1 MSIDPSSCGGWM
13 AETKALGQLRP
24 SPLKD
29 SHKDQ
34 NLMVL
39 ENDDQVLS
47 VMLVEVTKMS
57 TSPG

>member
-1 MSIDPSSCGGWM
+1 M